1 MQSVSGCL
9 INLDFFKV
17 KRRFFLEK
25 NAYLEYDRRVNKKTQ
40 RRVRNVNYY

>member
-1 MQSVSGCL
+1 MCKRL
-9 INLDFFKV
+9 LDKTRFFNV

-25 NAYLEYDRRVNKKTQ
+25 NAYLEYDRRVNKITQ